1 VNREQLASLIT
12 PQTIM
17 RLHKEASDRYGGDP
31 TQRSQDIECADGR
44 IGSAG
49 NAAAYCAEGDEDMGL
64 ILVAYLLYYL
74 AKDHCF
80 VDGNK
85 RVAWLAAVETLKN
98 LQLTLNVSTEDAY
111 AFMIDLSSEGSTIT
125 ASDVAV
131 WLAERLEDVVGE
143 PVN

>member
-1 VNREQLASLIT
+1 
-12 PQTIM
+12 
-17 RLHKEASDRYGGDP
+17 
-31 TQRSQDIECADGR
+31 
-44 IGSAG
+44 
-49 NAAAYCAEGDEDMGL
+49 MGL